1 MSKSII
7 NLTRGVPP
15 VEVFPLDDLI
25 QCGEVCLREDPDV
38 LLQYGRS
45 PGYLPLREWL
55 AAQHDV
61 GADQILVA
69 NSSLEI
75 FAFATQ
81 TLLRP
86 GDRAFVESPSY
97 DRAITLLRRA
107 GADVVG
113 IPLESDGMDMT
124 ILKWELEKGTPVLV
138 YVIADFNNPSGITR
152 ACRNGRGWLNW
163 PGNMDSGLPR
173 MHPTG
178 HCATRVKTYQ
188 LFSRWLPTACCTC
201 HPSPS

>member
-1 MSKSII
+1 MSRPII

-25 QCGEVCLREDPDV
+25 HCGEVCLREDPHV

-55 AAQHDV
+55 GSQHDV
-61 GADQILVA
+61 GPDQILVA

-75 FAFATQ
+75 FAFTTQ
-81 TLLRP
+81 TLLKP

-113 IPLESDGMDMT
+113 IPLEHDGMDLT
-124 ILKWELEKGTPVLV
+124 VL
-138 YVIADFNNPSGITR
+138 
-152 ACRNGRGWLNW
+152 
-163 PGNMDSGLPR
+163 
-173 MHPTG
+173 
-178 HCATRVKTYQ
+178 
-188 LFSRWLPTACCTC
+188 
-201 HPSPS
+201 